1 VNKEDPE
8 AVIRIEQVKKNSV
21 MNYQSQLQLFLKLYV
36 SHPKYVSQLRVIV
49 EKGISIG
56 GEDCLS

>member
-1 VNKEDPE
+1 MNKEDPE